1 MAPPAVPR
9 PRRNADKDAFYIDEE
24 DTVVDA
30 STQCP
35 LNKLRKLRLQ
45 QQVDNPLDAS
55 IAATVTGRP
64 DPLTRPEQIPKTFQG
79 VNPAD
84 AKSRPWQSIFASQ
97 TFRDHP
103 PALAKISLFFGVGP
117 EISLLGLG
125 HFFETS
131 PDRVLISVSGREA
144 GWIKPPAK
152 PVAWAIGITSQQIDA
167 LFTAIGLAA
176 QKWQVEIIAGYSTG
190 YRGVNGIINNQ
201 LVPLDK
207 LKTVILY
214 DALYD
219 GSQPSPGNNTKL
231 MLGSLDSSVQVVV
244 YDVTIPGTPHPF
256 EVALPAGAITVNL
269 KTDRPALYA
278 LVLARVLEKGLK
290 DNYVKKAKVHAA
302 IQNLINSVLPARG
315 TLASSA
321 ATKAAATAGTLDDWA
336 AQASL
341 HPDVVTAASDAVL
354 NKAYAIIRDRLLM
367 NWAMGAAGGMLHA
380 GVIPEFGWEF
390 LARDP

>member
-1 MAPPAVPR
+1 MPPPVPAAPR
-9 PRRNADKDAFYIDEE
+9 PWRSAGNNAFYLDEE
-24 DTVVDA
+24 DTAVDPL
-30 STQCP
+30 TQCP
-35 LNKLRKLRLQ
+35 LNKLGKLSLQ

-55 IAATVTGRP
+55 IAANVTGRP
-64 DPLTRPEQIPKTFQG
+64 DPLPRPEKIPKALQG
-79 VNPAD
+79 VSPAD
-84 AKSRPWQSIFASQ
+84 PTSRPWQTIFASQ

-103 PALAKISLFFGVGP
+103 PDMAKVSLLFGVGP
-117 EISLLGLG
+117 EVNLLGLG

-131 PDRVLISVSGREA
+131 PDRVLIVVSGREA
-144 GWIKPPAK
+144 GWISPAA
-152 PVAWAIGITSQQIDA
+152 AWAIGITSQQIDA
-167 LFTAIGLAA
+167 LFTATHLAK

-190 YRGVNGIINNQ
+190 YRGVNGTINNK
-201 LVPLDK
+201 LVPLGE

-219 GSQPSPGNNTKL
+219 GSEPSPGGNTQL
-231 MLGSLDSSVQVVV
+231 MLKSLAAGVKVVV
-244 YDVTIPGTPHPF
+244 YDVTAPGTPHPF
-256 EVALPAGAITVNL
+256 EVKLPADAITVDL
-269 KTDRPALYA
+269 KTNRHSFYA
-278 LVLARVLEKGLK
+278 LVLARVLEKGVK
-290 DNYVKKAKVHAA
+290 DKYVKPAEVPPA

-321 ATKAAATAGTLDDWA
+321 AKKAVATAGTLDEWA
-336 AQASL
+336 AL
-341 HPDVVTAASDAVL
+341 HPDVATAGSDPVV